1 MVTCDR
7 LNVSVRAWSLT
18 WTCKG
23 RLITSTLRQP
33 FNLWYHFTQFIVQT
47 RISKYPSNSL
57 PWVALQGWSVK
68 LCSSVLSLFS
78 ICLTCNARNTINPS
92 FDFAC
97 PFSFT
102 KPSKGQSRHTPPWKA
117 CPFLHCTSR
126 VGDGMRCGNNKSH
139 QEIQIRRM
147 AKTNTPAKIRVLVIF
162 SVAHPLKIP
171 KTCLS
176 SSFRS
181 RCYNST
187 ASQEIIVKTIKPKL
201 AGNSLSMI
209 SKRLLSAT
217 ICFQ

>member
-33 FNLWYHFTQFIVQT
+33 FNLLHGFAQFILQT
-47 RISKYPSNSL
+47 RISKYHSSSL

-78 ICLTCNARNTINPS
+78 ICLTWSARNTINPS
-92 FDFAC
+92 FYFAC
-97 PFSFT
+97 PFSFS
-102 KPSKGQSRHTPPWKA
+102 KPSKGQSTHTPPWKG

-126 VGDGMRCGNNKSH
+126 VGDGMRCGNSKSH
-139 QEIQIRRM
+139 QEIQIGEI
-147 AKTNTPAKIRVLVIF
+147 AKTNTPAEICVPVVF

-171 KTCLS
+171 KTCLT

-181 RCYNST
+181 RCYNSIT
-187 ASQEIIVKTIKPKL
+187 
-201 AGNSLSMI
+201 GNDSYNN
-209 SKRLLSAT
+209 
-217 ICFQ
+217 